1 MTPADRPGPEARLP
15 AALLPAALLP
25 AALLPA
31 EYFDGLSARARP
43 VLLRIAQGQLH
54 IEPRDEPVDD
64 HLGAPASLPRCLPVH
79 LPLTEVRWPER
90 TRHGGRVAHF
100 NPGGSARALDADAW
114 DAWLRAAGI
123 KESGVVAAQQSWRR
137 TGAAVLLLLALAAA
151 GFQWGVP
158 WLARAAL
165 AALPASADRA
175 IGDAALRSFDT
186 VLLLPSGVP
195 AARQQAVR
203 EAFAQA
209 VARTG
214 PAGRRPAWELRF
226 HTSPRLGAGSDAR
239 VPKAASAPAAAN
251 PAGPTNPTNPPGPP
265 KTRLGP
271 NAFALPGGTIVVTDE
286 MLQLLAG
293 RDDVL
298 LGVLGH
304 ELGHVQRRHGMR
316 LLVQATLIGTAA
328 SIAWGDFSAVLAA
341 APALLGQS
349 AYSRDF
355 EREADDDAI
364 SLLRANGLSPA
375 VMAELFERLAASR
388 ATPAGAEPDGAFD
401 LGIALAS
408 HPADAERMRRFKAAA
423 AR

>member
-1 MTPADRPGPEARLP
+1 MTPADDALPP
-15 AALLPAALLP
+15 AARLP

-31 EYFDGLSARARP
+31 EYFDGISARARR
-43 VLLRIAQGQLH
+43 VRLHVAHGHLH
-54 IEPRDEPVDD
+54 IEPDEA
-64 HLGAPASLPRCLPVH
+64 HAAAPAGPVLR
-79 LPLTEVRWPER
+79 LPLAEVRWPER

-100 NPGGSARALDADAW
+100 NAGGSVRAFDAAAW

-137 TGAAVLLLLALAAA
+137 TAAAVLLLLALAAA

-158 WLARAAL
+158 WLARAVL
-165 AALPASADRA
+165 AAVPASADRA
-175 IGDAALRSFDT
+175 IGDAALRSFDA
-186 VLLLPSGVP
+186 VLLLPSSVP
-195 AARQQAVR
+195 ATRQQAVR

-209 VARTG
+209 VARTY
-214 PAGRRPAWELRF
+214 PAGRRPVWELHF
-226 HTSPRLGAGSDAR
+226 HTSPRLGMGTGTDAKA
-239 VPKAASAPAAAN
+239 PKAASAPNASNPQNAANTAN
-251 PAGPTNPTNPPGPP
+251 PAGPP

-271 NAFALPGGTIVVTDE
+271 NAFALPGGAIVVTDE
-286 MLQLLAG
+286 MLQLLTG

-298 LGVLGH
+298 TGVLGH
-304 ELGHVQRRHGMR
+304 ELGHVRRRHGMR
-316 LLVQATLIGTAA
+316 LLVQATLIGTAS

-364 SLLRANGLSPA
+364 TLLRANGLSPA
-375 VMAELFERLAASR
+375 VMVELFERLAASR
-388 ATPAGAEPDGAFD
+388 PAAGGTDKSADKGSAFD

-408 HPADAERMRRFKAAA
+408 HPADAERMQRFKAAA
-423 AR
+423 GR

>member
-1 MTPADRPGPEARLP
+1 MPVAPLQ
-15 AALLPAALLP
+15 
-25 AALLPA
+25 A

-43 VLLRIAQGQLH
+43 VQLRIAQGHLH
-54 IEPRDEPVDD
+54 IEPEAD
-64 HLGAPASLPRCLPVH
+64 PANANATAAAGPALR
-79 LPLTEVRWPER
+79 LPLTELRWPER
-90 TRHGGRVAHF
+90 TRHGGRVAHI
-100 NPGGSARALDADAW
+100 NGGGSVRALDAGAW
-114 DAWLRAAGI
+114 DAWLRAAGV

-137 TGAAVLLLLALAAA
+137 TGAAVLLLLVLAAA

-175 IGDAALRSFDT
+175 IGDAALRSFDA
-186 VLLLPSGVP
+186 VLLLPSHAP

-209 VARTG
+209 VARTY
-214 PAGRRPAWELRF
+214 PAGRQPVWELRF
-226 HTSPRLGAGSDAR
+226 HTSPRQVTGTAAKA
-239 VPKAASAPAAAN
+239 PKAASAPDAVNAPNPPNAAN
-251 PAGPTNPTNPPGPP
+251 PANLPGLP

-304 ELGHVQRRHGMR
+304 ELGHVRRRHGMR

-375 VMAELFERLAASR
+375 VMVELFERLAVSR
-388 ATPAGAEPDGAFD
+388 PAPAGVADKAGAFD

-408 HPADAERMRRFKAAA
+408 HPADAERMQRFKAAA

>member
-1 MTPADRPGPEARLP
+1 MTPAAAPPPGAPLP
-15 AALLPAALLP
+15 AAPLQAAP
-25 AALLPA
+25 LPA
-31 EYFDGLSARARP
+31 EYFDGLSARARR
-43 VLLRIAQGQLH
+43 VRLRIAHGHLH
-54 IEPRDEPVDD
+54 IEPDD
-64 HLGAPASLPRCLPVH
+64 DAAAAPAGPALR

-90 TRHGGRVAHF
+90 TRHGGRVAHI
-100 NPGGSARALDADAW
+100 NGGGSVRALDAGAW

-123 KESGVVAAQQSWRR
+123 RESGVVAAQQSWRR
-137 TGAAVLLLLALAAA
+137 TGAAVLLLLVLAAA

-165 AALPASADRA
+165 AALPSSADRA

-186 VLLLPSGVP
+186 VLLLPSSVP

-209 VARTG
+209 VARTY
-214 PAGRRPAWELRF
+214 PAGRRPVWELRF
-226 HTSPRLGAGSDAR
+226 HTSPGQVTGTAAKA
-239 VPKAASAPAAAN
+239 PKAASASDAADPPNAAN
-251 PAGPTNPTNPPGPP
+251 PANPSGPP

-304 ELGHVQRRHGMR
+304 ELGHVRRRHGMR

-355 EREADDDAI
+355 EREADDDAV
-364 SLLRANGLSPA
+364 SLLRANGLSPV
-375 VMAELFERLAASR
+375 VMVELFQRLAAGR
-388 ATPAGAEPDGAFD
+388 ATPGGADPGGAFD

-408 HPADAERMRRFKAAA
+408 HPADAERMQRFKAAA